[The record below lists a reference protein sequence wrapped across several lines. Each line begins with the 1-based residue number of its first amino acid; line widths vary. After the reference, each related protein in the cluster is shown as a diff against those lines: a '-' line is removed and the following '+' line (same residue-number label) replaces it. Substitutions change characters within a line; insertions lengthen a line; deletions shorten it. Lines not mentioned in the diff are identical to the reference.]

1 MMAGCSPLT
10 QDTPAGAADAAATL
24 VQCIVD
30 AGVDA
35 VEAFYDTD
43 GCGLEG
49 YVSHGPPAV
58 DRPDVVVAWLEHL
71 HVDPNRQAPC
81 VAIPRA
87 VVRTQL
93 WVGCWPDVQR
103 DPIERSEISVAAY
116 RSTVVGQTWFDRTPV
131 LARRALGGVPCSRW
145 RVSPLVPLGPL
156 GGTVGWQFTVTASLG
171 D

>member
-1 MMAGCSPLT
+1 MAGCPSL
-10 QDTPAGAADAAATL
+10 QEYPAGAADAAATL

-30 AGVDA
+30 AVW
-35 VEAFYDTD
+35 TPSKRSTTPH

-49 YVSHGPPAV
+49 TCRTA
-58 DRPDVVVAWLEHL
+58 RQRLTAPDVVVAWLEQL

-103 DPIERSEISVAAY
+103 DPIERSEISVAAH
-116 RSTVVGQTWFDRTPV
+116 RSTVVGQTWFDRTPCWPGG
-131 LARRALGGVPCSRW
+131 RWGCRAVGG
-145 RVSPLVPLGPL
+145 VSPLVPLGPL
-156 GGTVGWQFTVTASLG
+156 GGTVGWQFTVTAPLG